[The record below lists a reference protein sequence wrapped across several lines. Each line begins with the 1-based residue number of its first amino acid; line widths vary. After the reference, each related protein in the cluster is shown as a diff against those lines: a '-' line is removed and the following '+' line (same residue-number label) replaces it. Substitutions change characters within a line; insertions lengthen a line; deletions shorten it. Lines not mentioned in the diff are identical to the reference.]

1 MKNLLSVCFVVL
13 FVMTGSKLFAQEK
26 YHLVRCDDLGMCH
39 SVNMAFEKV
48 IESGLP
54 VSTSVMFACPWY
66 QEAVDIL
73 RKHPEVSVGIHLTL
87 NAEWKNYRWGPVT
100 GIVGAPS
107 LVDSCGYFFPS
118 RTKLFA
124 NDPAVEEVEL
134 ELRAQI
140 GRAMQSGLRIDYL
153 DYHMG
158 AAVQTE
164 ELRQLV
170 ERLAAEYK
178 LGIAQYFGEIY
189 SNKTYHAPPGNK
201 VDSLVAV
208 IDRLGPGINLQ
219 VVHIGLDTE
228 EMRAMKDLNP
238 FGLSDMSVQRQ
249 AELESILS
257 PEFRDALI
265 RNDVISV
272 TYRSVIDRIG
282 LENMKRPTE
291 IQ

>member
-1 MKNLLSVCFVVL
+1 MKKTISLLL
-13 FVMTGSKLFAQEK
+13 LLWLLPTGSRLMAQEK

-48 IESGLP
+48 VASGLP

-66 QEAVDIL
+66 QEAVEIL
-73 RKHPEVSVGIHLTL
+73 RDHPEVSVGIHLTL
-87 NAEWKNYRWGPVT
+87 NAEWKNYRWGPVI
-100 GIVGAPS
+100 GKISAAS

-118 RTKLFA
+118 RAKLFA
-124 NDPAVEEVEL
+124 NNPKVEEVEL

-140 GRAMQSGLRIDYL
+140 DRAMQTGLRIDYL

-170 ERLAAEYK
+170 ERLAAEYG

-189 SNKTYHAPPGNK
+189 SNKTYHAPLGNK
-201 VDSLVAV
+201 TDSLVAV
-208 IDRLGPGINLQ
+208 IDKLGPGINLQ
-219 VVHIGLDTE
+219 VVHTGLDTD

-249 AELESILS
+249 GELESILS
-257 PEFRDALI
+257 PKFRDALI
-265 RNDVISV
+265 RNNIISV
-272 TYRSVIDRIG
+272 TYRDIIDRIG
-282 LENMKRPTE
+282 LENMRRPQE